1 MIIWIWLPKIYR
13 FGSVSFRHFQLQ
25 NNYLQIFSFSQYVM
39 LLDLLFA
46 FSHTAATTTRVIDNT
61 YQKSLVTNE
70 QLLKHKLALAKHY
83 KQTNLWITIASYIFS
98 FFIKITHISY
108 FIERFFPNF
117 TCKFDIQICLSI
129 RLSIALKLPI
139 TLTTRKKGEKTVA
152 PRGPTPSFSR
162 DVGGNQGKFLSEILY
177 QNIMYELKK
186 YFIWSVENRPMFLF
200 YCNFSSNCWLLDMVV
215 SICVAA
221 NVTYFD
227 LTSVRQ

>member
-1 MIIWIWLPKIYR
+1 MLWQNITNKLIY
-13 FGSVSFRHFQLQ
+13 GLQLQ
-25 NNYLQIFSFSQYVM
+25 
-39 LLDLLFA
+39 
-46 FSHTAATTTRVIDNT
+46 VI
-61 YQKSLVTNE
+61 L
-70 QLLKHKLALAKHY
+70 
-83 KQTNLWITIASYIFS
+83 FS
-98 FFIKITHISY
+98 FFIKITLISY
-108 FIERFFPNF
+108 FIEWFFPNF

-215 SICVAA
+215 SICVA
-221 NVTYFD
+221 TCSQCD
-227 LTSVRQ
+227 LLWLNKCASIINSQEKLIHLQIYKIFGEQ